1 METTTSKTTA
11 SRSSALLLDTLE
23 AELEE
28 YETQL
33 LELNTYSNELTHK
46 YNEKVEFQECLE
58 KGRKFLAA
66 EADGASSKLDTVNPL
81 SSAYGAPAISEDGM
95 QPLLADATRGHSG
108 LASGGFKHVIEG
120 EMKFSSTV
128 GILKADEKSRF
139 ERMLFRSTRGNC
151 FARFAEVERPIA
163 DAATGRPEFKIVFI
177 VFFKSEVISAIIN
190 KICDAFGARQY
201 PVPDHLT
208 LGNASQLGL
217 IVRETTSELADARE
231 VLLKNRELRLALCSR
246 LARRYSEWKAV
257 VLREKA
263 IYHVLNLFRADVSG
277 MLRGEGWIVA
287 SAEVDARTLI
297 SQTHAAMDLA
307 GASML
312 SQVPLPWPVPPTS
325 FDVNEFTYAFQEF
338 VDTYGVPRYKEI
350 NPALFTA
357 VTFPFL
363 FGMMY
368 GDIGHGACIL
378 LGGIYLLITH
388 PAYRRCVSSAGENE
402 MLGGVYAS
410 RYMLI
415 TMGLC
420 AIYVG
425 FVYNDCFSLA
435 LALFDSGYLWEG
447 SKGSVAGSVDGGAEA
462 NLSAPY
468 GSTGSIYPFGV
479 DPAWHISSNE
489 LLFFNSMKMKTA
501 VIFGVVQMT
510 GGIFLKGLNALYFGD
525 RAVFWLEFMPMII
538 FDFCLFVYMAVLIFT
553 KWAINWDRRQL
564 MGSCGIDGLTFDQ
577 RPCSDGDSLKHKCA
591 LNFGGETGGCAP
603 PNLINQLINIAL
615 NPGVVDEPMY
625 SGQGSAQ
632 SALLAIAFLSVPV
645 LLLGK
650 PVYIYFQH
658 ASQPASA
665 SQPISTQIE
674 TDQDSTSSED
684 PKSEEVH
691 SFSEVLIHQCIE
703 TIEFVLGMV
712 SNTAS
717 YLRLW
722 ALSLA
727 HTELAQ
733 VFWEKIMRTAMN
745 ANSIF
750 FVFVAYSIFAVR
762 YFRVLVLQCKL
773 ACV

>member
-1 METTTSKTTA
+1 M
-11 SRSSALLLDTLE
+11 
-23 AELEE
+23 
-28 YETQL
+28 
-33 LELNTYSNELTHK
+33 
-46 YNEKVEFQECLE
+46 
-58 KGRKFLAA
+58 
-66 EADGASSKLDTVNPL
+66 
-81 SSAYGAPAISEDGM
+81 
-95 QPLLADATRGHSG
+95 
-108 LASGGFKHVIEG
+108 
-120 EMKFSSTV
+120 
-128 GILKADEKSRF
+128 
-139 ERMLFRSTRGNC
+139 
-151 FARFAEVERPIA
+151 
-163 DAATGRPEFKIVFI
+163 
-177 VFFKSEVISAIIN
+177 
-190 KICDAFGARQY
+190 
-201 PVPDHLT
+201 
-208 LGNASQLGL
+208 
-217 IVRETTSELADARE
+217 
-231 VLLKNRELRLALCSR
+231 LLKNRELRLALCSR

-489 LLFFNSMKMKTA
+489 LLFLMIA
-501 VIFGVVQMT
+501 R
-510 GGIFLKGLNALYFGD
+510 AL
-525 RAVFWLEFMPMII
+525 E
-538 FDFCLFVYMAVLIFT
+538 
-553 KWAINWDRRQL
+553 
-564 MGSCGIDGLTFDQ
+564 
-577 RPCSDGDSLKHKCA
+577 
-591 LNFGGETGGCAP
+591 
-603 PNLINQLINIAL
+603 
-615 NPGVVDEPMY
+615 
-625 SGQGSAQ
+625 
-632 SALLAIAFLSVPV
+632 
-645 LLLGK
+645 
-650 PVYIYFQH
+650 
-658 ASQPASA
+658 
-665 SQPISTQIE
+665 
-674 TDQDSTSSED
+674 
-684 PKSEEVH
+684 
-691 SFSEVLIHQCIE
+691 
-703 TIEFVLGMV
+703 
-712 SNTAS
+712 
-717 YLRLW
+717 
-722 ALSLA
+722 
-727 HTELAQ
+727 
-733 VFWEKIMRTAMN
+733 
-745 ANSIF
+745 
-750 FVFVAYSIFAVR
+750 
-762 YFRVLVLQCKL
+762 
-773 ACV
+773 

>member
-1 METTTSKTTA
+1 M
-11 SRSSALLLDTLE
+11 
-23 AELEE
+23 
-28 YETQL
+28 
-33 LELNTYSNELTHK
+33 
-46 YNEKVEFQECLE
+46 
-58 KGRKFLAA
+58 
-66 EADGASSKLDTVNPL
+66 
-81 SSAYGAPAISEDGM
+81 
-95 QPLLADATRGHSG
+95 
-108 LASGGFKHVIEG
+108 
-120 EMKFSSTV
+120 
-128 GILKADEKSRF
+128 
-139 ERMLFRSTRGNC
+139 
-151 FARFAEVERPIA
+151 
-163 DAATGRPEFKIVFI
+163 
-177 VFFKSEVISAIIN
+177 
-190 KICDAFGARQY
+190 
-201 PVPDHLT
+201 
-208 LGNASQLGL
+208 
-217 IVRETTSELADARE
+217 
-231 VLLKNRELRLALCSR
+231 
-246 LARRYSEWKAV
+246 
-257 VLREKA
+257 
-263 IYHVLNLFRADVSG
+263 
-277 MLRGEGWIVA
+277 
-287 SAEVDARTLI
+287 
-297 SQTHAAMDLA
+297 
-307 GASML
+307 
-312 SQVPLPWPVPPTS
+312 
-325 FDVNEFTYAFQEF
+325 
-338 VDTYGVPRYKEI
+338 
-350 NPALFTA
+350 
-357 VTFPFL
+357 
-363 FGMMY
+363 
-368 GDIGHGACIL
+368 
-378 LGGIYLLITH
+378 H

-525 RAVFWLEFMPMII
+525 CAVFWLEFMSMII

-625 SGQGSAQ
+625 SGQGSTQ
-632 SALLAIAFLSVPV
+632 SALLAIAFLSVPI

-650 PVYIYFQH
+650 PIYVYFQQHGAQSPVSHQH
-658 ASQPASA
+658 AG
-665 SQPISTQIE
+665 TQIE
-674 TDQDSTSSED
+674 MDHENIGPTERSD
-684 PKSEEVH
+684 PDATH
-691 SFSEVLIHQCIE
+691 SLSEVLIHQSIE

-727 HTELAQ
+727 HSELAT
-733 VFWEKIMRTAMN
+733 VFWEKAMLSTLGIN
-745 ANSIF
+745 F
-750 FVFVAYSIFAVR
+750 FATYFGFGIFAGVTLG
-762 YFRVLVLQCKL
+762 VLLMMDVLECFLHALRLHWVEFQNKFFKADGIKFSPYSFYHIIKDNTIL
-773 ACV
+773 G